1 MRHPQASTTPDEQLV
16 ASLRELKDRTGLSLA
31 ALAARTPYSKSA
43 WHRYLSGGTPP
54 PRPAVE
60 ALCRLAGADPDT
72 VPALWDAAEPPA
84 QAPAGTPGESGGR
97 RRPGWF
103 PPRRRSKVPGVP
115 VGLSSRF
122 PARLPAWLPSW
133 LPLSALAMAGAAT
146 AVAAAVA
153 LTTRPGTSPAAQ
165 TLPAVPPCHG
175 RSCQGELPD
184 ASVCARDARTTS
196 TVTDPAYT
204 VRLRYS
210 SACGTA
216 WSQVRLRSALA
227 REVSVRAGQDVLSAG
242 YPADDSA
249 GDSSPMLSVSSP
261 RGVEAC
267 AEVGEELACTGR
279 DVEPDDQG

>member
-1 MRHPQASTTPDEQLV
+1 MRHPQASTTPDEPLV
-16 ASLRELKDRTGLSLA
+16 AGLRELKDRTGLSLA

-60 ALCRLAGADPDT
+60 ALCRLAGTDPDA
-72 VPALWDAAEPPA
+72 VLAQWDAADAALPDATPLDAGPPG
-84 QAPAGTPGESGGR
+84 GTGR
-97 RRPGWF
+97 GRRPGRFRRPFPAWF
-103 PPRRRSKVPGVP
+103 PPRLPS
-115 VGLSSRF
+115 
-122 PARLPAWLPSW
+122 RLPAW
-133 LPLSALAMAGAAT
+133 LPLSALAMCGAVT
-146 AVAAAVA
+146 AVAAAVTLA
-153 LTTRPGTSPAAQ
+153 ARPGSTPAARPV
-165 TLPAVPPCHG
+165 PAAPRCHG

-184 ASVCARDARTTS
+184 ASLCARDARTTS

-210 SACGTA
+210 AACGTV
-216 WSQVRLRSALA
+216 WSQVRLHSAKA

-242 YPADDSA
+242 YPADDPA

-267 AEVGEELACTGR
+267 AEVGGELACTGR
-279 DVEPDDQG
+279 DVEPNEAG